1 VLSNR
6 FYLISSICFL
16 TGAIL
21 AFQSSRSL
29 INGMALA
36 GSACFLVAAIFGL
49 AKK

>member
-16 TGAIL
+16 SGAIL
-21 AFQSSRSL
+21 AFRASPSF
-29 INGMALA
+29 INSMALA